1 MTEWRV
7 GLGCLVSFSW
17 SVGIYVLDSGLDAES
32 PCSCIINGIIGFN
45 DEKTRL
51 IELMANPFVTRNSRN
66 TLPSDDVYSSKSRL
80 PIASIR

>member
-1 MTEWRV
+1 M
-7 GLGCLVSFSW
+7 
-17 SVGIYVLDSGLDAES
+17 GIYVLDSGLDAES

-51 IELMANPFVTRNSRN
+51 IELMANPFVTKKSRN
-66 TLPSDDVYSSKSRL
+66 TPPLNDVYSSKSRL